1 MINKLLFD
9 HDESHLMVILLLFS
23 AAVLGLVPAS
33 DECRYSKCT
42 LHYLVD
48 RSLKDFS
55 SGVPQGM
62 TLRTMFSVTDHP

>member
-1 MINKLLFD
+1 MGNIPTMINKLLFD

-48 RSLKDFS
+48 
-55 SGVPQGM
+55 
-62 TLRTMFSVTDHP
+62 